1 MLKSVVKSFAN
12 SSGLS
17 CKAEYDRI
25 CTIVYDE
32 YDGICTIVY
41 NEYDGTCTIVYDEYD
56 GICTI
61 VASALTSK
69 SQFPRYV

>member
-1 MLKSVVKSFAN
+1 MLKSVVKSFAT
-12 SSGLS
+12 SSGYS

-41 NEYDGTCTIVYDEYD
+41 DEYN

-69 SQFPRYV
+69 SQFPRYI